1 MKLKNINIQER
12 MKHYNVQGLSITLLE
27 GGEISGTDNYG
38 LLEVESN
45 RKANE
50 DSIFSACS
58 ISKFLTGILVMKL
71 VEEGLLD
78 LDDDVNENLKSW
90 KVPENDFTENK
101 KVSLRNL
108 LSHQSGIKDPEGS
121 FPELN
126 SKIVVPSMVD
136 LLEGKT
142 SYCKTPIDVKYEP
155 ESEVHYSDAGFCIIQ
170 LVIEDV
176 TKKTVS
182 TGYK

>member
-78 LDDDVNENLKSW
+78 LDDDVNENL
-90 KVPENDFTENK
+90 
-101 KVSLRNL
+101 
-108 LSHQSGIKDPEGS
+108 I
-121 FPELN
+121 
-126 SKIVVPSMVD
+126 IV
-136 LLEGKT
+136 
-142 SYCKTPIDVKYEP
+142 
-155 ESEVHYSDAGFCIIQ
+155 ES
-170 LVIEDV
+170 
-176 TKKTVS
+176 TRK
-182 TGYK
+182 